1 MLSDLHHPFTSG
13 ETRPGSTPER
23 LARIVGAMT
32 FGTLILAGAH
42 FGFLYLFAGR

>member
-1 MLSDLHHPFTSG
+1 MHHHFTAG
-13 ETRPGSTPER
+13 EARPGSTPER

-32 FGTLILAGAH
+32 FGTLILAGAY

>member
-1 MLSDLHHPFTSG
+1 MPSDPHHHSIS
-13 ETRPGSTPER
+13 GSTPER

-32 FGTLILAGAH
+32 FGTLILAGAY